1 MDYTYSISGT
11 SVTIRNARNGVC
23 VRQLTPYAK
32 EIKNV
37 MFSGDT
43 VSIVTES
50 KTYVYDV
57 KTGATLRT
65 L

>member
-11 SVTIRNARNGVC
+11 TVTIRNARNGTC
-23 VRQLTPYAK
+23 IRSFAPYAK

-43 VSIVTES
+43 ISIVTEC
-50 KTYVYDV
+50 KTYVYDL
-57 KTGATLRT
+57 KTGVTLRT